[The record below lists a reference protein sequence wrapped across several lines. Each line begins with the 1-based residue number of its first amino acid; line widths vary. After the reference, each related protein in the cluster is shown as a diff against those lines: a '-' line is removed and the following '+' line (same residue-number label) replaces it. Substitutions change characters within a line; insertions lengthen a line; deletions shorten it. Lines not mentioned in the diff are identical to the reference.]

1 MAVSAQPM
9 PSTTTRATTTRATST
24 HADARASRRTG
35 GVRRCIA
42 SGEMR
47 PKEALIRFV
56 AAPDGTVVPD
66 LAERLPGRG
75 LWLTAQRDIAETA
88 RTKRL
93 FGRTARRSV
102 TAPEALADRL
112 EAMLAKRCTGLLG
125 LANRAGQLVAGFS
138 QVRDWLRSGKAAI
151 LVIASDSLGRD
162 AKELERIGRDLQLVR
177 ALTTQEM
184 GSAIGRE
191 RIVHMAIA
199 PGRLAGALERE
210 AKRLAGFRA
219 V

>member
-1 MAVSAQPM
+1 MTLALMTERKPRRPKSAAVSVPF
-9 PSTTTRATTTRATST
+9 
-24 HADARASRRTG
+24 
-35 GVRRCIA
+35 RRCIVTRE
-42 SGEMR
+42 SLPKPEM
-47 PKEALIRFV
+47 IRFV
-56 AAPDGTVVPD
+56 VDPSGVLTPD
-66 LAERLPGRG
+66 LAARLPGRG
-75 LWLTAQRDIAETA
+75 LWLTAQRDIVETA

-93 FGRTARRSV
+93 FGRAARRSV
-102 TAPEALADRL
+102 TIPEALADRL
-112 EAMLAKRCTGLLG
+112 EAMLAKRCTGQLG

-151 LVIASDSLGRD
+151 LVIAADSLGRD

>member
-1 MAVSAQPM
+1 MTLALMTERKPRRPKSAAVPV
-9 PSTTTRATTTRATST
+9 PF
-24 HADARASRRTG
+24 
-35 GVRRCIA
+35 RRCIVTRE
-42 SGEMR
+42 SLPKPEM
-47 PKEALIRFV
+47 IRFV
-56 AAPDGTVVPD
+56 VDPSDVLTPD
-66 LAERLPGRG
+66 LAARLPGRG
-75 LWLTAQRDIAETA
+75 LWLTARRDIVETA

-93 FGRTARRSV
+93 FGRAARRSV
-102 TAPEALADRL
+102 TVPEALADRL

-151 LVIASDSLGRD
+151 LVIAADSLGRD
-162 AKELERIGRDLQLVR
+162 AKELERIGRDLQPVR